1 MQCLD
6 NASEKQTCQKAS
18 EQARDGLCLRENKR
32 EVNASSSHRCG
43 ESIMHDVAPETVTD
57 TVKERDSELTRERE
71 S

>member
-1 MQCLD
+1 MQAK
-6 NASEKQTCQKAS
+6 NRHAKKQTSK
-18 EQARDGLCLRENKR
+18 QARDGLCLRENKR